1 MLRGLSTVAA
11 AGVAAAALAG
21 AGTSSTTIAT
31 LHGTVGPD
39 FSIRLTKAGK
49 LVTRLQPGSY
59 RIVVADR
66 SAAHNF
72 VLEKSG
78 GSVERQLTTVP
89 FVGTRTITVRL
100 TRGQWEFY
108 CAPHAS
114 SMRGHLAVGVAAAA
128 TTTTDDKGGHGT
140 DDGPNHQ

>member
-1 MLRGLSTVAA
+1 MLRGLSTV
-11 AGVAAAALAG
+11 VAAAAVAAAIAG
-21 AGTSSTTIAT
+21 AGTGSTTIAT

-39 FSIRLTKAGK
+39 FSIKLTQAGK

-66 SAAHNF
+66 SPSHNF

-78 GSVERQLTTVP
+78 GSVERQITSVP

-100 TRGQWEFY
+100 TRGRWEFY

-114 SMRGHLAVGVAAAA
+114 SMRGHLGVGVAAAA
-128 TTTTDDKGGHGT
+128 TATTDDKGGHGT